1 MSIKDRFLVVSF
13 CVLAFF
19 GVVSSWLWVAVN
31 YEMTYARSNINAHS
45 HRLDVIEELYN
56 RSSDRWTGSE
66 MRAWVTELKRLNPGL
81 KLPEIQNK

>member
-1 MSIKDRFLVVSF
+1 MSIKDRFLTISF

-31 YEMTYARSNINAHS
+31 YEMTSARGRITANT

-66 MRAWVTELKRLNPGL
+66 MRAWADELKRLNPDL
-81 KLPEIQNK
+81 KLPAIPNK